1 MTIAESWASVATRR
15 ARLVE
20 ASVAVRLPFADTSAS
35 LARVQLRE
43 WMVSQGSSGDH
54 VDDARLII
62 SELVANAIRHAQP
75 LPDGNLGISWR
86 LDPRGVQVAVTDGGA
101 ATQPRRVHAP
111 ASARAGR
118 GLALVEELSIS
129 WWAER
134 TRSRSTVYAVL
145 SMG

>member
-1 MTIAESWASVATRR
+1 
-15 ARLVE
+15 VE
-20 ASVAVRLPFADTSAS
+20 ASVAISLPFADSSVS
-35 LARVQLRE
+35 LARGQLKD

-62 SELVANAIRHAQP
+62 SELVANSIRHAQP
-75 LPDGNLGISWR
+75 LPDGNLGISWH

-101 ATQPRRVHAP
+101 ATQPRRVDAP
-111 ASARAGR
+111 ASAIAGR
-118 GLALVEELSIS
+118 GMVLVEELSIS

-145 SMG
+145 SMA